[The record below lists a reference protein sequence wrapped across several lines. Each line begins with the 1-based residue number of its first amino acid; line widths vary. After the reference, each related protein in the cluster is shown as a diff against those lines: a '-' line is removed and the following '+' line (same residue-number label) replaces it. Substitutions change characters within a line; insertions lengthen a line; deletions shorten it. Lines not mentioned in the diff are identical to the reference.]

1 MLALRPSSSH
11 VQVHLFS
18 VSLPEKG
25 ILFVLYEVLKC
36 ELLIDVS
43 LHKAWLRF
51 IWKNIFQIHVYVQF
65 FFVLE
70 I

>member
-25 ILFVLYEVLKC
+25 ILSVLYEVLKC

-43 LHKAWLRF
+43 LH
-51 IWKNIFQIHVYVQF
+51 NPD
-65 FFVLE
+65 
-70 I
+70 